1 MPSVKTMHPRP
12 RFVLPGL
19 VALALVTAPTA
30 LATPNFP
37 DAVQR
42 ELNLSYTPVCELC
55 HVGVQARG
63 TVNTP
68 FGRAMRQRG
77 LQAYDEESLR
87 DALAALRSEAVDSDG
102 DGVPD
107 VEELLAGDDPNQS
120 AQTPDIPEPTFGCAT
135 SPGGSACWM
144 LLVTLG
150 ALLARRSLGS
160 TGRPPGRA
168 WWCR

>member
-1 MPSVKTMHPRP
+1 MHPRP
-12 RFVLPGL
+12 RLVLPGL

-37 DAVQR
+37 GAVQR
-42 ELNLSYTPVCELC
+42 ELNLSNEPDCELC
-55 HVGVQARG
+55 HVGVEARG

-68 FGRAMRQRG
+68 FGSAMRQRG

-87 DALAALRSEAVDSDG
+87 DALASLRGEAVDSDG

-120 AQTPDIPEPTFGCAT
+120 AQTPEELPPEPTFGCAT
-135 SPGGSACWM
+135 SPGGPACWM
-144 LLVTLG
+144 LLVALG